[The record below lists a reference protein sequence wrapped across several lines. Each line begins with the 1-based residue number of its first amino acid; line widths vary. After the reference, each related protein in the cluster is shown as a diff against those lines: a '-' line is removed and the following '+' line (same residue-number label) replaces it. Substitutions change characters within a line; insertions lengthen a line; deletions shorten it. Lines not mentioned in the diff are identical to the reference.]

1 MSEQSKPKR
10 CTSIEHRSIQPGW
23 GCYNCRTYNG
33 DQRSECK
40 HCKHKRCDKDPLNQ
54 VS

>member
-1 MSEQSKPKR
+1 MSSQEKPKR
-10 CTSIEHRSIQPGW
+10 CNAINHPNLQPGW
-23 GCYNCRTYNG
+23 GCCNCRTYNG

-40 HCKHKRCDKDPLNQ
+40 VCKHKRCDKNAANQ